1 MKVIPKLQQG
11 NTIESDNTKVVRP
24 EIHEPIK
31 AKPKQYSIVDL
42 GGEPSNDT
50 RSAAER
56 NRDYW
61 HPIKGAKARFRASMS
76 NETNPLVG
84 IERTILPSA
93 AGAAL
98 VTTPAAVV
106 GGALGNMTVDKL
118 TGGWGNWLEDKTGI
132 PSEIGVYTN
141 PGAWYGGAKGY
152 KIGKDK
158 LITKS
163 IKGDADLAWN
173 PINKNHWIFNKE
185 ARTPSNIAMATANR
199 ITPFLSKVEKLP
211 LKVAAY
217 KAAKRT
223 NGNASVSLQ
232 DIKTMPADYTGS
244 SILGGGNLEGRN
256 LLAKYIFDENPVV
269 KRMFFNKATSNIK
282 PISRNEARRGFS
294 HGDRYEQ
301 LYPGI
306 YNRRYEMSAVVPSGR
321 PLKFQEASEFTEYAG
336 KNPIGK
342 IIGKEAEPVMRMGD
356 KEFMT
361 FRQPGTDYIGP
372 IDDVAGHLVKFQMNK
387 GKLRQTSQDMWKF
400 NPADY
405 AKRWN
410 DSPNTA
416 NQVRL
421 IKQAA
426 LMDKVG
432 RPFILQQSNPI
443 WIEGKS
449 VRNPELVTMAHG
461 GRFDFKKSPLLK
473 KQEEIN
479 GKRDMRKKFI
489 KSSRPTYKKRIKKA
503 QQGMRFVSYNPVS
516 NPTIDYTDITN
527 PINPFS
533 EYNYDT
539 TYDKPEALVVPVRDT
554 NEPDVVANNPTV
566 EPVINKPVASK
577 PVTNKPVTAN
587 STWKSPY
594 TNRKQWST
602 ELINAYKKAG
612 ITNDNAIRM
621 LLAQD
626 ALESSWGKSA
636 QGKYNFG
643 NLTTGSSWK
652 GDYVT
657 GNDKNAKG
665 EAIRQKFR
673 SYNSMDEYAADKIQ
687 FLKRLY
693 DFDENDDINK
703 FIAKLTGSNKGK
715 RRYAEAKEYANSL
728 RGVYN
733 SFKAGGII
741 KYQEPAQPIN
751 RRDAI
756 RDYRPDIPNR
766 IRKATPAEHIQ
777 SMINIY
783 GQSEQ
788 PTVTSDAKS
797 PWQHQQAHEAA
808 SKGYDDYMQ
817 AKKYEEG
824 LHNLN
829 GILTFTD
836 YATLATGLGSLLS
849 KGASMAGRY
858 ASKQMA
864 KRAVGKEFKRQSKH
878 LATPNNM
885 LPNNVGWGPRQ
896 SIHVVHDTD
905 APTKLTLYSPER
917 WDAIH
922 EGAPEVGIWYQGKL
936 GNPRT
941 AANHSIPGKAEKAAK
956 ARERFAKRPYRVE
969 GDLELE
975 RPIVT
980 VGDVPNR
987 AALERAADK
996 MNADGVIFNN
1006 VYDNGYSNNQV
1017 IFSLRDDLKNGRV
1030 FKKGAKPLEKSQF
1043 IDTGTS
1049 MNGDLDIN
1057 KNIQNFVEYL
1067 LNPETQQRIASIDAE
1082 LGTKYGEAAKRFVD
1096 RYNNGNLTVLPRN
1109 KRDVGL
1115 DNDIIKF
1122 SRSVPSEEI
1131 LTTKDFDRIA
1141 FEILRDD
1148 FAHVP
1153 GHEAKHGIETVQAAL
1168 LKDMT
1173 PTEYHQYAKTGGPR
1187 LQALMKDNIVS
1198 EDEFVK
1204 RIMKEHPEY
1213 NEVSVRNKYKYLTI
1227 PSEFN
1232 SQLHPLIEF
1241 EQRAGKSGVPN
1252 FKSVDEI
1259 DRLINNNPYVGTSEN
1274 NGLRNLRLLFNYIIK
1289 DKNEFMR
1296 RFNKYG
1302 FGVVPATTIIN
1313 NYDNE

>member
-1 MKVIPKLQQG
+1 
-11 NTIESDNTKVVRP
+11 
-24 EIHEPIK
+24 
-31 AKPKQYSIVDL
+31 
-42 GGEPSNDT
+42 
-50 RSAAER
+50 
-56 NRDYW
+56 
-61 HPIKGAKARFRASMS
+61 
-76 NETNPLVG
+76 
-84 IERTILPSA
+84 
-93 AGAAL
+93 
-98 VTTPAAVV
+98 
-106 GGALGNMTVDKL
+106 
-118 TGGWGNWLEDKTGI
+118 
-132 PSEIGVYTN
+132 
-141 PGAWYGGAKGY
+141 
-152 KIGKDK
+152 
-158 LITKS
+158 
-163 IKGDADLAWN
+163 
-173 PINKNHWIFNKE
+173 
-185 ARTPSNIAMATANR
+185 
-199 ITPFLSKVEKLP
+199 
-211 LKVAAY
+211 
-217 KAAKRT
+217 
-223 NGNASVSLQ
+223 
-232 DIKTMPADYTGS
+232 
-244 SILGGGNLEGRN
+244 
-256 LLAKYIFDENPVV
+256 
-269 KRMFFNKATSNIK
+269 
-282 PISRNEARRGFS
+282 
-294 HGDRYEQ
+294 
-301 LYPGI
+301 
-306 YNRRYEMSAVVPSGR
+306 
-321 PLKFQEASEFTEYAG
+321 
-336 KNPIGK
+336 
-342 IIGKEAEPVMRMGD
+342 
-356 KEFMT
+356 
-361 FRQPGTDYIGP
+361 
-372 IDDVAGHLVKFQMNK
+372 
-387 GKLRQTSQDMWKF
+387 
-400 NPADY
+400 
-405 AKRWN
+405 
-410 DSPNTA
+410 
-416 NQVRL
+416 
-421 IKQAA
+421 
-426 LMDKVG
+426 
-432 RPFILQQSNPI
+432 
-443 WIEGKS
+443 
-449 VRNPELVTMAHG
+449 
-461 GRFDFKKSPLLK
+461 
-473 KQEEIN
+473 
-479 GKRDMRKKFI
+479 MRKKFI
-489 KSSRPTYKKRIKKA
+489 KSSRPTYKKRIRKG
-503 QQGMRFVSYNPVS
+503 QTGMRFVGYNAIDT
-516 NPTIDYTDITN
+516 PTINYKDITN
-527 PINPFS
+527 PTNPFS
-533 EYNYDT
+533 EYNFNT
-539 TYDKPEALVVPVRDT
+539 VYDKPEALVVPVKD
-554 NEPDVVANNPTV
+554 EAPV
-566 EPVINKPVASK
+566 EEVINKPESPIITPVANRPIASK
-577 PVTNKPVTAN
+577 SVTNKPVTAN

-665 EAIRQKFR
+665 EAIKQKFR

-703 FIAKLTGSNKGK
+703 FVAKLTGSNKGK

-756 RDYRPDIPNR
+756 RDYRPNIPNR

-849 KGASMAGRY
+849 KGASMAGKQVG
-858 ASKQMA
+858 KQMA

-896 SIHVVHDTD
+896 SIHVVHDKNS
-905 APTKLTLYSPER
+905 AGFPKLYFPER
-917 WDAIH
+917 WDAVN

-996 MNADGVIFNN
+996 MSADGVIFNN

-1017 IFSLRDDLKNGRV
+1017 IFSLRDDLKNGRL

-1082 LGTKYGEAAKRFVD
+1082 LGTKYGEAAKRFVR
-1096 RYNNGNLTVLPRN
+1096 RYNNGELLVYPRN
-1109 KRDVGL
+1109 KGDIGIY
-1115 DNDIIKF
+1115 DDIINK
-1122 SRSVPSEEI
+1122 SRTVSDDGV
-1131 LTTKDFDRIA
+1131 LVTKDFDRIA
-1141 FEILRDD
+1141 FEILRNDPS
-1148 FAHVP
+1148 HVP
-1153 GHEAKHGIETVQAAL
+1153 GHEAKHGIELLQAAL

-1173 PTEYHQYAKTGGPR
+1173 PAEYYQYAKTGGPR

-1274 NGLRNLRLLFNYIIK
+1274 NGLRNLRIMFNYIIK

-1302 FGVVPATTIIN
+1302 FGTAVGVPTAATIN
-1313 NYDNE
+1313 NYDNGK

>member
-301 LYPGI
+301 LYPGVH
-306 YNRRYEMSAVVPSGR
+306 NRRYEMSAVVPSGR
-321 PLKFQEASEFTEYAG
+321 PLKFENVTKFTDYAG

-342 IIGKEAEPVMRMGD
+342 VVGKETEPVMRMGD

-489 KSSRPTYKKRIKKA
+489 KSSRLTYKKRIKKA
-503 QQGMRFVSYNPVS
+503 QQGMKFVSYNPVS

-533 EYNYDT
+533 EYNYNT

-577 PVTNKPVTAN
+577 SVTDKPVTAN

-665 EAIRQKFR
+665 EAIKQKFR

-703 FIAKLTGSNKGK
+703 FVAKLTGSNKGK
-715 RRYAEAKEYANSL
+715 RRYAEATNYAKVL
-728 RGVYN
+728 TGVYN
-733 SFKAGGII
+733 GIPKGENGMII

-756 RDYRPDIPNR
+756 RDYRPNIPNR

-808 SKGYDDYMQ
+808 GKGYDDYMQ

-836 YATLATGLGSLLS
+836 YATLATGLGSLLNKGVSYAGKRLIKKEIRNAMSTSGSPIKGSAAKFNIS
-849 KGASMAGRY
+849 KESLPDY
-858 ASKQMA
+858 AKPNWQGDELALTKERLANGGFDRLEQFRNATGMGYRDFYPFENDFGKTYRQYLLDSKPA
-864 KRAVGKEFKRQSKH
+864 KGTRADFKVNKEVAAFSDRTQNVYTTILDDVPDRFK
-878 LATPNNM
+878 
-885 LPNNVGWGPRQ
+885 
-896 SIHVVHDTD
+896 
-905 APTKLTLYSPER
+905 
-917 WDAIH
+917 
-922 EGAPEVGIWYQGKL
+922 
-936 GNPRT
+936 NPRYRT
-941 AANHSIPGKAEKAAK
+941 TTEAHE
-956 ARERFAKRPYRVE
+956 FAHFAFNPQRRPP
-969 GDLELE
+969 L
-975 RPIVT
+975 
-980 VGDVPNR
+980 DVYNP
-987 AALERAADK
+987 
-996 MNADGVIFNN
+996 
-1006 VYDNGYSNNQV
+1006 
-1017 IFSLRDDLKNGRV
+1017 
-1030 FKKGAKPLEKSQF
+1030 PL
-1043 IDTGTS
+1043 T
-1049 MNGDLDIN
+1049 NPHR
-1057 KNIQNFVEYL
+1057 EYL
-1067 LNPETQQRIASIDAE
+1067 LGLKDRNEYGTELTARGTQI
-1082 LGTKYGEAAKRFVD
+1082 KNYF
-1096 RYNNGNLTVLPRN
+1096 
-1109 KRDVGL
+1109 GL
-1115 DNDIIKF
+1115 D
-1122 SRSVPSEEI
+1122 
-1131 LTTKDFDRIA
+1131 
-1141 FEILRDD
+1141 
-1148 FAHVP
+1148 
-1153 GHEAKHGIETVQAAL
+1153 
-1168 LKDMT
+1168 
-1173 PTEYHQYAKTGGPR
+1173 
-1187 LQALMKDNIVS
+1187 
-1198 EDEFVK
+1198 
-1204 RIMKEHPEY
+1204 
-1213 NEVSVRNKYKYLTI
+1213 
-1227 PSEFN
+1227 
-1232 SQLHPLIEF
+1232 
-1241 EQRAGKSGVPN
+1241 
-1252 FKSVDEI
+1252 
-1259 DRLINNNPYVGTSEN
+1259 
-1274 NGLRNLRLLFNYIIK
+1274 K
-1289 DKNEFMR
+1289 DKPITEDML
-1296 RFNKYG
+1296 KYAADNYVKDKG
-1302 FGVVPATTIIN
+1302 FDN
-1313 NYDNE
+1313 NMTDFFSGIKNYKEMAKWLSELSPMLALPLLNY

>member
-1 MKVIPKLQQG
+1 
-11 NTIESDNTKVVRP
+11 
-24 EIHEPIK
+24 
-31 AKPKQYSIVDL
+31 
-42 GGEPSNDT
+42 
-50 RSAAER
+50 
-56 NRDYW
+56 
-61 HPIKGAKARFRASMS
+61 
-76 NETNPLVG
+76 
-84 IERTILPSA
+84 
-93 AGAAL
+93 
-98 VTTPAAVV
+98 
-106 GGALGNMTVDKL
+106 
-118 TGGWGNWLEDKTGI
+118 
-132 PSEIGVYTN
+132 
-141 PGAWYGGAKGY
+141 
-152 KIGKDK
+152 
-158 LITKS
+158 
-163 IKGDADLAWN
+163 
-173 PINKNHWIFNKE
+173 
-185 ARTPSNIAMATANR
+185 
-199 ITPFLSKVEKLP
+199 
-211 LKVAAY
+211 
-217 KAAKRT
+217 
-223 NGNASVSLQ
+223 
-232 DIKTMPADYTGS
+232 
-244 SILGGGNLEGRN
+244 
-256 LLAKYIFDENPVV
+256 
-269 KRMFFNKATSNIK
+269 
-282 PISRNEARRGFS
+282 
-294 HGDRYEQ
+294 
-301 LYPGI
+301 
-306 YNRRYEMSAVVPSGR
+306 
-321 PLKFQEASEFTEYAG
+321 
-336 KNPIGK
+336 
-342 IIGKEAEPVMRMGD
+342 
-356 KEFMT
+356 
-361 FRQPGTDYIGP
+361 
-372 IDDVAGHLVKFQMNK
+372 
-387 GKLRQTSQDMWKF
+387 
-400 NPADY
+400 
-405 AKRWN
+405 
-410 DSPNTA
+410 
-416 NQVRL
+416 
-421 IKQAA
+421 
-426 LMDKVG
+426 
-432 RPFILQQSNPI
+432 
-443 WIEGKS
+443 
-449 VRNPELVTMAHG
+449 
-461 GRFDFKKSPLLK
+461 
-473 KQEEIN
+473 
-479 GKRDMRKKFI
+479 MRKKFI

-533 EYNYDT
+533 EYNYNT

-594 TNRKQWST
+594 TNRKQWAT

-665 EAIRQKFR
+665 EAIKQKFR

-703 FIAKLTGSNKGK
+703 FVAKLTGSNKGK
-715 RRYAEAKEYANSL
+715 RRYAEATNYAKVL
-728 RGVYN
+728 TGVYN
-733 SFKAGGII
+733 GIPKGENGMII

-756 RDYRPDIPNR
+756 RDYRPNIPNR
-766 IRKATPAEHIQ
+766 IRRATPAEHIQ

-788 PTVTSDAKS
+788 PIVTSDAKS

-836 YATLATGLGSLLS
+836 YATLATGLGSLLN
-849 KGASMAGRY
+849 KGASMAGKQVG
-858 ASKQMA
+858 KQMA

-878 LATPNNM
+878 LATPNNA

-896 SIHVVHDTD
+896 SIHVVHDKNS
-905 APTKLTLYSPER
+905 AGFPKLYFPER

-922 EGAPEVGIWYQGKL
+922 EGAPEAGIWYQGKF

-996 MNADGVIFNN
+996 MSADGVIFNN

-1302 FGVVPATTIIN
+1302 FGVVPATTVIN

>member
-1 MKVIPKLQQG
+1 
-11 NTIESDNTKVVRP
+11 
-24 EIHEPIK
+24 
-31 AKPKQYSIVDL
+31 
-42 GGEPSNDT
+42 
-50 RSAAER
+50 
-56 NRDYW
+56 
-61 HPIKGAKARFRASMS
+61 
-76 NETNPLVG
+76 
-84 IERTILPSA
+84 
-93 AGAAL
+93 
-98 VTTPAAVV
+98 
-106 GGALGNMTVDKL
+106 
-118 TGGWGNWLEDKTGI
+118 
-132 PSEIGVYTN
+132 
-141 PGAWYGGAKGY
+141 
-152 KIGKDK
+152 
-158 LITKS
+158 
-163 IKGDADLAWN
+163 
-173 PINKNHWIFNKE
+173 
-185 ARTPSNIAMATANR
+185 
-199 ITPFLSKVEKLP
+199 
-211 LKVAAY
+211 
-217 KAAKRT
+217 
-223 NGNASVSLQ
+223 
-232 DIKTMPADYTGS
+232 
-244 SILGGGNLEGRN
+244 
-256 LLAKYIFDENPVV
+256 
-269 KRMFFNKATSNIK
+269 
-282 PISRNEARRGFS
+282 
-294 HGDRYEQ
+294 
-301 LYPGI
+301 
-306 YNRRYEMSAVVPSGR
+306 
-321 PLKFQEASEFTEYAG
+321 
-336 KNPIGK
+336 
-342 IIGKEAEPVMRMGD
+342 
-356 KEFMT
+356 
-361 FRQPGTDYIGP
+361 
-372 IDDVAGHLVKFQMNK
+372 
-387 GKLRQTSQDMWKF
+387 
-400 NPADY
+400 
-405 AKRWN
+405 
-410 DSPNTA
+410 
-416 NQVRL
+416 
-421 IKQAA
+421 
-426 LMDKVG
+426 
-432 RPFILQQSNPI
+432 
-443 WIEGKS
+443 
-449 VRNPELVTMAHG
+449 
-461 GRFDFKKSPLLK
+461 
-473 KQEEIN
+473 
-479 GKRDMRKKFI
+479 MRKKFI

-533 EYNYDT
+533 EYNFNT
-539 TYDKPEALVVPVRDT
+539 VYDKPEALVVPVRDT
-554 NEPDVVANNPTV
+554 NEPDVVANNPIA

-577 PVTNKPVTAN
+577 SVTDKPVTKTAN

-665 EAIRQKFR
+665 EAIKQKFR

-703 FIAKLTGSNKGK
+703 FVAKLTGSNKGK
-715 RRYAEAKEYANSL
+715 RRYAEATNYAKVL
-728 RGVYN
+728 TGVYN
-733 SFKAGGII
+733 GIPKGENGMII

-756 RDYRPDIPNR
+756 RDYRPNIPNR
-766 IRKATPAEHIQ
+766 IRRATPAEHIQ

-788 PTVTSDAKS
+788 PTVTSDVKS
-797 PWQHQQAHEAA
+797 PWQHQQAQEAA

-858 ASKQMA
+858 AGKQMA
-864 KRAVGKEFKRQSKH
+864 KRAVGKEFKKGTKH

-922 EGAPEVGIWYQGKL
+922 EGAPEVGIWYQGKF

-941 AANHSIPGKAEKAAK
+941 AANHSVPGKAEKAAK

-996 MNADGVIFNN
+996 MSADGVIFNN

-1082 LGTKYGEAAKRFVD
+1082 LGTKYGEAAKRFVR
-1096 RYNNGNLTVLPRN
+1096 RYNNGELLVYPRN
-1109 KRDVGL
+1109 KGDIGIY
-1115 DNDIIKF
+1115 DDIINK
-1122 SRSVPSEEI
+1122 SRTVSDDGV
-1131 LTTKDFDRIA
+1131 LVTKDFDRIA
-1141 FEILRDD
+1141 FEILRNDPS
-1148 FAHVP
+1148 HVP
-1153 GHEAKHGIETVQAAL
+1153 GHEAKHGIELLQAAL

-1173 PTEYHQYAKTGGPR
+1173 PAEYYQYAKTGGPR

-1274 NGLRNLRLLFNYIIK
+1274 NGLRNLRIMFNYIIK

-1302 FGVVPATTIIN
+1302 FGTAVGVPTAATIN
-1313 NYDNE
+1313 NYDNEK

>member
-1 MKVIPKLQQG
+1 
-11 NTIESDNTKVVRP
+11 
-24 EIHEPIK
+24 
-31 AKPKQYSIVDL
+31 
-42 GGEPSNDT
+42 
-50 RSAAER
+50 
-56 NRDYW
+56 
-61 HPIKGAKARFRASMS
+61 
-76 NETNPLVG
+76 
-84 IERTILPSA
+84 
-93 AGAAL
+93 
-98 VTTPAAVV
+98 
-106 GGALGNMTVDKL
+106 
-118 TGGWGNWLEDKTGI
+118 
-132 PSEIGVYTN
+132 
-141 PGAWYGGAKGY
+141 
-152 KIGKDK
+152 
-158 LITKS
+158 
-163 IKGDADLAWN
+163 
-173 PINKNHWIFNKE
+173 
-185 ARTPSNIAMATANR
+185 
-199 ITPFLSKVEKLP
+199 
-211 LKVAAY
+211 
-217 KAAKRT
+217 
-223 NGNASVSLQ
+223 
-232 DIKTMPADYTGS
+232 
-244 SILGGGNLEGRN
+244 
-256 LLAKYIFDENPVV
+256 
-269 KRMFFNKATSNIK
+269 
-282 PISRNEARRGFS
+282 
-294 HGDRYEQ
+294 
-301 LYPGI
+301 
-306 YNRRYEMSAVVPSGR
+306 
-321 PLKFQEASEFTEYAG
+321 
-336 KNPIGK
+336 
-342 IIGKEAEPVMRMGD
+342 
-356 KEFMT
+356 
-361 FRQPGTDYIGP
+361 
-372 IDDVAGHLVKFQMNK
+372 
-387 GKLRQTSQDMWKF
+387 
-400 NPADY
+400 
-405 AKRWN
+405 
-410 DSPNTA
+410 
-416 NQVRL
+416 
-421 IKQAA
+421 
-426 LMDKVG
+426 
-432 RPFILQQSNPI
+432 
-443 WIEGKS
+443 
-449 VRNPELVTMAHG
+449 
-461 GRFDFKKSPLLK
+461 
-473 KQEEIN
+473 
-479 GKRDMRKKFI
+479 MRKKFI

-503 QQGMRFVSYNPVS
+503 QQGMKFVSYNPVS

-533 EYNYDT
+533 EYNYNT

-554 NEPDVVANNPTV
+554 NETDVVANNPTV

-577 PVTNKPVTAN
+577 PVTDKPVTAN

-665 EAIRQKFR
+665 EAIKQKFR

-703 FIAKLTGSNKGK
+703 FVAKLTGSNKGK
-715 RRYAEAKEYANSL
+715 RRYAEAANYAKVL
-728 RGVYN
+728 TGVYN
-733 SFKAGGII
+733 GIPKGENGMII

-756 RDYRPDIPNR
+756 RDYRPNIPNR
-766 IRKATPAEHIQ
+766 IRRATPAEHIQ

-788 PTVTSDAKS
+788 PTVTSDVKS
-797 PWQHQQAHEAA
+797 PWQHQQAQEAA

-858 ASKQMA
+858 AGKQMA
-864 KRAVGKEFKRQSKH
+864 KRAVGKEFKKGTKH

-922 EGAPEVGIWYQGKL
+922 EGAPEAGIWYQGKL

-956 ARERFAKRPYRVE
+956 AREIFAKRPYRVE

-996 MNADGVIFNN
+996 MSADGVIFNN